1 MDERPVTH
9 ADVVIAGG
17 GLVGALTG
25 LMLAQQRPD
34 WHIVVCEP
42 RAEGPPADKRI
53 IALAAASAQRL
64 QSLGVLNGIDS
75 TPIKHIHI
83 SDRGFAGATELHAEN
98 ERVEALGRVVAASEL
113 VNNLYLSC
121 QKQTNL
127 EWLSGVRLDSL
138 QQQQKQVELNLDNGQ
153 QLLAKLLI
161 GADGQNSLVREQLE
175 LKSDVYDYGQ
185 FGCIATLDL
194 EQPLDGWA
202 YERFTENGPIALLP
216 MQGSQASLVWSFTE
230 AQRDVAQQWSDTEF
244 MQRCQQ
250 AFGYRAGLF
259 SGVSKRVFY
268 PLTLRRA
275 KRSTHH
281 RSVIIGNA
289 SHALHPIAGQGFN
302 LGLRDTEVLCESLAN
317 VDDAGNFQ
325 ALQGYEQNR
334 ERDYQAIIKLTD
346 GLVRGFSNHY
356 WPTVL
361 GRNSALM
368 LLQHCSPLKSAFARL
383 TMGMQP

>member
-1 MDERPVTH
+1 MDEKPVTQ

-17 GLVGALTG
+17 SLVGALTG

-34 WHIVVCEP
+34 WRIVVCEP

-53 IALAAASAQRL
+53 IALAAASAKRL
-64 QSLGVLNGIDS
+64 QSLGALDGIDT

-83 SDRGFAGATELHAEN
+83 SDRGFAGAAELHAEH
-98 ERVEALGRVVAASEL
+98 EKVEALGRVVSASEL

-121 QKQTNL
+121 QKQPNL
-127 EWLSGVRLDSL
+127 NWLSGVRLEL
-138 QQQQKQVELNLDNGQ
+138 LEQQQDQVELTLDNTQ
-153 QLLAKLLI
+153 KLQTKLLI

-175 LKSDVYDYGQ
+175 LKSDTYDYGQ
-185 FGCIATLDL
+185 FGCIATLDMK
-194 EQPLDGWA
+194 QPLDGWA
-202 YERFTENGPIALLP
+202 FERFTEAGPIALLP
-216 MQGSQASLVWSFTE
+216 MQNSQASLVWSFTE
-230 AQRDVAQQWSDTEF
+230 KQREAAEQWSDTEF
-244 MQRCQQ
+244 LHRCQQ

-259 SGVSKRVFY
+259 TGVSKRVFY
-268 PLTLRRA
+268 PLILRRA

-302 LGLRDTEVLCESLAN
+302 LGLRDTEVLCEVLATT
-317 VDDAGNFQ
+317 DDPGHFRV
-325 ALQGYEQNR
+325 LQGYEQNR

-356 WPTVL
+356 LPTVV

-383 TMGMQP
+383 TMGMKP

>member
-1 MDERPVTH
+1 MDEKPVTQT
-9 ADVVIAGG
+9 DVAIAGG

-34 WHIVVCEP
+34 WRIVVCEP
-42 RAEGPPADKRI
+42 RAEGPPTDKRI

-64 QSLGVLNGIDS
+64 QTLGVLEGIES

-83 SDRGFAGATELHAEN
+83 SDRGFAGATELHAQQEQ
-98 ERVEALGRVVAASEL
+98 VDALGRVVAASEL

-121 QKQTNL
+121 QQQTNL
-127 EWLSGVRLDSL
+127 TWLSGVRLESL
-138 QQQQKQVELNLDNGQ
+138 QQQQEQVELTLNNGQ
-153 QLLAKLLI
+153 QLQTKLLI
-161 GADGQNSLVREQLE
+161 GADGQNSLVREQLRLE
-175 LKSDVYDYGQ
+175 SDVYNYGQ

-194 EQPLDGWA
+194 EQPLNGWA
-202 YERFTENGPIALLP
+202 FERFTEAGPIALLP
-216 MQGSQASLVWSFTE
+216 MQGNQASLVWSFTE
-230 AQRDVAQQWSDTEF
+230 AQRDAAEQWSDAEF
-244 MQRCQQ
+244 LRRCQQ

-259 SGVSKRVFY
+259 SGVSRRVFY
-268 PLTLRRA
+268 PLILRRA
-275 KRSTHH
+275 KRSVHH

-302 LGLRDTEVLCESLAN
+302 LGLRDTEELCQSLAAT
-317 VDDAGNFQ
+317 DDPGSFK
-325 ALQGYEQNR
+325 ALQRYEQSR
-334 ERDYQAIIKLTD
+334 EQDYQAIIKLTD

-368 LLQHCSPLKSAFARL
+368 LLQHCGPLKSAFARL
-383 TMGMQP
+383 TMGMRP

>member
-1 MDERPVTH
+1 MDEKPVTQ
-9 ADVVIAGG
+9 ADVAIAGG

-25 LMLAQQRPD
+25 LMLSQQRPD
-34 WHIVVCEP
+34 WRIVVCEP
-42 RAEGPPADKRI
+42 RPDGPPADKRI

-64 QSLGVLNGIDS
+64 KSLGALDGIDS

-83 SDRGFAGATELHAEN
+83 SDRGFAGATELHAEHEN
-98 ERVEALGRVVAASEL
+98 VEALGRVVSASEL

-121 QKQTNL
+121 RQQPNL
-127 EWLSGVRLDSL
+127 NWCSGVRLEQVT
-138 QQQQKQVELNLDNGQ
+138 QQQEHIELSLDNGQ
-153 QLLAKLLI
+153 PLLAKLLI
-161 GADGQNSLVREQLE
+161 GADGQNSLVREQLRVE
-175 LKSDVYDYGQ
+175 SDVYDYGQ

-194 EQPLDGWA
+194 KQPLNGWA
-202 YERFTENGPIALLP
+202 YERFTEAGPIALLP
-216 MQGSQASLVWSFTE
+216 MQNSQASLVWSFTE
-230 AQRDVAQQWSDTEF
+230 AQREAAEQWSDAEF
-244 MQRCQQ
+244 LRHCQQ

-268 PLTLRRA
+268 PLILRRA
-275 KRSTHH
+275 KRSVHH

-302 LGLRDTEVLCESLAN
+302 LGLRDTEVLCESLATTG
-317 VDDAGNFQ
+317 DPGSFR
-325 ALQGYEQNR
+325 ALQRYEQNR

-346 GLVRGFSNHY
+346 GLVRGFSNRY
-356 WPTVL
+356 LPTVV

-368 LLQHCSPLKSAFARL
+368 LLQHCAPLKSAFARL

>member
-1 MDERPVTH
+1 MDEKPVTQ

-17 GLVGALTG
+17 SLVGALTG
-25 LMLAQQRPD
+25 LMLAQQQPD
-34 WHIVVCEP
+34 WSIVVCEP

-53 IALAAASAQRL
+53 IALAAASAKRL
-64 QSLGVLNGIDS
+64 QSLGALDGIDS

-83 SDRGFAGATELHAEN
+83 SDRGFAGAAELHAEH
-98 ERVEALGRVVAASEL
+98 EKVEALGRVVSASEL

-121 QKQTNL
+121 QKQPNL
-127 EWLSGVRLDSL
+127 NWLSGVRLESL
-138 QQQQKQVELNLDNGQ
+138 KQRQDQVELTLDNAQ
-153 QLLAKLLI
+153 KLQTKLLI

-175 LKSDVYDYGQ
+175 LKSDTYDYGQ
-185 FGCIATLDL
+185 FGCIATLDMK
-194 EQPLDGWA
+194 QPLDGWA
-202 YERFTENGPIALLP
+202 FERFTEAGPIALLP
-216 MQGSQASLVWSFTE
+216 MQNSQASLVWSFTE
-230 AQRDVAQQWSDTEF
+230 KQREAAEKWSDTEF
-244 MQRCQQ
+244 LHRCQQ

-259 SGVSKRVFY
+259 TGVSKRVFY
-268 PLTLRRA
+268 PLILRRA

-302 LGLRDTEVLCESLAN
+302 LGLRDTEVLCEVLATT
-317 VDDAGNFQ
+317 DDPGNFRV
-325 ALQGYEQNR
+325 LQGYEQNR

-356 WPTVL
+356 LPTVL

>member
-1 MDERPVTH
+1 MDEKPVTH
-9 ADVVIAGG
+9 ADVAIAGG

-64 QSLGVLNGIDS
+64 QSLGVLDSIDT

-83 SDRGFAGATELHAEN
+83 SDRGFAGAAELHAEH
-98 ERVEALGRVVAASEL
+98 EQVEALGRVVAASGL
-113 VNNLYLSC
+113 VNNLYLNC

-127 EWLSGVRLDSL
+127 EWLSGVRLESL
-138 QQQQKQVELNLDNGQ
+138 QQQRKHVELSLDNGQ
-153 QLLAKLLI
+153 KLLAQLLI
-161 GADGQNSLVREQLE
+161 GADGQNSRVREQLGLE
-175 LKSDVYDYGQ
+175 SDVYDYGQ

-202 YERFTENGPIALLP
+202 YERFTDAGPIALLP
-216 MQGSQASLVWSFTE
+216 MQGKQASLVWSFTE
-230 AQRDVAQQWSDTEF
+230 AQREAAEQWSEKEF
-244 MQRCQQ
+244 LRHCQQ
-250 AFGYRAGLF
+250 AFGYRAGIF

-268 PLTLRRA
+268 PLILRRA
-275 KRSTHH
+275 KRSVHH

-302 LGLRDTEVLCESLAN
+302 LGLRDTEELCESLATT
-317 VDDAGNFQ
+317 DDPGSFK
-325 ALQGYEQNR
+325 ALQRYEQSR

-346 GLVRGFSNHY
+346 GLVRGFSNQY
-356 WPTVL
+356 LPTVI

-368 LLQHCSPLKSAFARL
+368 LLQHCTPLKSAFARL
-383 TMGMQP
+383 TMGMQV

>member
-1 MDERPVTH
+1 MDEKPVTQ
-9 ADVVIAGG
+9 ADVAIAGG

-34 WHIVVCEP
+34 WSIVVCEP
-42 RAEGPPADKRI
+42 RPEGPPADKRI
-53 IALAAASAQRL
+53 IALAAASAERL
-64 QSLGVLNGIDS
+64 RNLGALDGIES

-83 SDRGFAGATELHAEN
+83 SDRGFAGATELHAES

-121 QKQTNL
+121 QKQSNIN
-127 EWLSGVRLDSL
+127 WLSGVKLESL
-138 QQQQKQVELNLDNGQ
+138 HQQQEHVDLSLDNGQ
-153 QLLAKLLI
+153 SVQAKLLV
-161 GADGQNSLVREQLE
+161 GADGQHSLVREQLQLTSE
-175 LKSDVYDYGQ
+175 SYDYGQ

-194 EQPLDGWA
+194 KQPLNGWA
-202 YERFTENGPIALLP
+202 YERFTEAGPIALLP

-230 AQRDVAQQWSDTEF
+230 AQQEVAEQWSDTEF
-244 MQRCQQ
+244 LRHCQQ

-259 SGVSKRVFY
+259 NGVSKRVFY
-268 PLTLRRA
+268 PLILRRA
-275 KRSTHH
+275 KRSVHH

-302 LGLRDTEVLCESLAN
+302 LGLRDTEVLCQSLASA
-317 VDDAGNFQ
+317 DDPGNFKS
-325 ALQGYEQNR
+325 LHNYEQNR

-368 LLQHCSPLKSAFARL
+368 LLQHCAPLKSSFARL

>member
-64 QSLGVLNGIDS
+64 QNLGVLDGIDS
-75 TPIKHIHI
+75 TPIEHIHI
-83 SDRGFAGATELHAEN
+83 SDRGFAGATELHAKDEN
-98 ERVEALGRVVAASEL
+98 VEALGRVVSASEL

-121 QKQTNL
+121 QEQTNL
-127 EWLSGVRLDSL
+127 SWLSGVRLESL
-138 QQQQKQVELNLDNGQ
+138 QQQQEQVELTLDNAQ
-153 QLLAKLLI
+153 KLQTKLLI
-161 GADGQNSLVREQLE
+161 GADGQHSLVREQLG
-175 LKSDVYDYGQ
+175 LVSDIYDYGQ

-194 EQPLDGWA
+194 EKPLNGWA
-202 YERFTENGPIALLP
+202 YERFTEAGPIALLP
-216 MQGSQASLVWSFTE
+216 MQNKRASLVWSFTE
-230 AQRDVAQQWSDTEF
+230 SQREAAEQWSDTEF
-244 MQRCQQ
+244 LRHCQQ

-259 SGVSKRVFY
+259 TGVSKRVFY
-268 PLTLRRA
+268 PLILRRA
-275 KRSTHH
+275 KRSVHH

-302 LGLRDTEVLCESLAN
+302 LGLRDTEVLCEALAN
-317 VDDAGNFQ
+317 VDDTGNFQ

-356 WPTVL
+356 LPTVV